1 MQPAASGQLA
11 GVTEREDHNADT
23 REVLHGR
30 SARAE
35 PSPGGMLKSQSLQEK
50 QDPSG
55 VGSVGQSGKRE
66 EGQKKKKGGMD
77 NFNLF
82 VEIKLP
88 CYINK

>member
-1 MQPAASGQLA
+1 MRSAASGQLA

-35 PSPGGMLKSQSLQEK
+35 PSPGGMLKFQSLQEK

-66 EGQKKKKGGMD
+66 GWKKKGGMD

-82 VEIKLP
+82 VKIKLP
-88 CYINK
+88 RYINK